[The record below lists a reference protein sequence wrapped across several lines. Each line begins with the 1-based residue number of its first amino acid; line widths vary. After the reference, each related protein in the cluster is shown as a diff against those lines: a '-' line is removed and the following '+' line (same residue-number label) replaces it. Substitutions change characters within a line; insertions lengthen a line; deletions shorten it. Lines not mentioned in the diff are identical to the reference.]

1 MNKKN
6 SVLITAVFLSGFLL
20 PQILPA
26 QKNFVRDA
34 ERIFSAEETARLDSF
49 LTAVNARTGH
59 YIIITT
65 DTADISSGDYTER
78 IARSFVPDTARR
90 VFIFQLLF
98 SRHHSLVFV
107 SANRHLKAHLTE
119 QQILEL
125 LEVGVPWLR
134 EKKPGLAAWTIAD
147 KMNDWLELLSR
158 QQTN

>member
-1 MNKKN
+1 MNKKIPFAN
-6 SVLITAVFLSGFLL
+6 AIVVLSVFLL
-20 PQILPA
+20 PQRLPA
-26 QKNFVRDA
+26 QKNFIRDA
-34 ERIFSAEETARLDSF
+34 ERIFSAEETARLDSL

-78 IARSFVPDTARR
+78 IARSFGPDTAQR

-107 SANRHLKAHLTE
+107 SANRHLKARLTE
-119 QQILEL
+119 QQVQEILET
-125 LEVGVPWLR
+125 GIPWLR
-134 EKKPGLAAWTIAD
+134 EKKPGWAAWTIAG